1 MITLSAKEHFQ
12 KVFDAPAV
20 AQLADQINSP
30 LMKTAMIFSEA
41 ALAERGCS
49 AEQIHGA
56 IQFKSIL
63 LNICLEDKEPAKMLI
78 KALQE
83 FPLEK
88 PKK

>member
-1 MITLSAKEHFQ
+1 MIALSAKEHFQ

-20 AQLADQINSP
+20 AELADMINSP

-56 IQFKSIL
+56 VQFRSIL
-63 LNICLEDKEPAKMLI
+63 LNICLEDKEPKQMPMKTL
-78 KALQE
+78 KEL
-83 FPLEK
+83 PL
-88 PKK
+88 